1 MARFGVRLRNMFILG
16 FKQLQDPYYQ
26 GFAAQIAFYL
36 LLSIVPI
43 ILLVTQILGVFDIS
57 IASALS
63 LFESYTGH
71 KIPTIMEKLFEFSSA
86 RIREYHF
93 SGDRS
98 VGRITGILFYHAD
111 HQLYDDRRTEHRKKL
126 LCREDP
132 FDSYHDRDYYYGRVC
147 HRDPC
152 LW

>member
-86 RIREYHF
+86 GYGNIIFLVIALWAGSRASF
-93 SGDRS
+93 SIM
-98 VGRITGILFYHAD
+98 RITNYTMTGG
-111 HQLYDDRRTEHRKKL
+111 QSRKKL